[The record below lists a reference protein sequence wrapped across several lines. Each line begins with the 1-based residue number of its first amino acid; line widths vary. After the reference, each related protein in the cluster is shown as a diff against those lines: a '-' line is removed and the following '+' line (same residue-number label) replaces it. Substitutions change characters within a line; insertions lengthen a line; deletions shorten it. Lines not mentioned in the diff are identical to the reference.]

1 MGLDLSFEIPL
12 RQTKLMLRV
21 AIALIIAIIL
31 GGAIVYL
38 LTD

>member
-1 MGLDLSFEIPL
+1 MGLDLSFEIRL
-12 RQTKLMLRV
+12 RRARLMLRV
-21 AIALIIAIIL
+21 AIALIIAIVL